1 MSRMPSPPIS
11 TANTNSRVERIC
23 YQGVLENRI
32 TAVIG
37 VQLRLDELARTQEF
51 QKIYRRE
58 IEARGLTFPDVE
70 RCRRSINHKPS
81 ITAYCN
87 DGGIQIFHADFTV
100 NEATAV
106 FAYYKTQDFRKDC
119 VKWEKKHK
127 MKRGR
132 IR

>member
-1 MSRMPSPPIS
+1 MTRMPSPPIS

-37 VQLRLDELARTQEF
+37 VQLRLDEFPRTPAF

-58 IEARGLTFPDVE
+58 IEARGLTIPDVE
-70 RCRRSINHKPS
+70 RCRRSINHELLRH
-81 ITAYCN
+81 AHGN
-87 DGGIQIFHADFTV
+87 DGVIQICRADFTF
-100 NEATAV
+100 NEAAAV
-106 FAYYKTQDFRKDC
+106 FACYKTQDFQKDC